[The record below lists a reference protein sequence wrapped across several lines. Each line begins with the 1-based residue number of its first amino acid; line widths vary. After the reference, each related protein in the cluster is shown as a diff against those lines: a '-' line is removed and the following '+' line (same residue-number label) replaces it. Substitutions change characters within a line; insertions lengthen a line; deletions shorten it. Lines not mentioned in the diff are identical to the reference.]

1 MPRTVVA
8 EMTPQTPGLASV
20 LEPVL
25 WMGFGI
31 GFAAGLW
38 SGLRNVHPGR
48 AMAWAMGFLVVAIV
62 AHSWLMPA
70 PLADAFMA
78 YIFVVPFA
86 GALPLGVG
94 FYLGVSASAFVK
106 RRAASAKSDN
116 PEDHEP

>member
-1 MPRTVVA
+1 
-8 EMTPQTPGLASV
+8 MTAPTQGLASV

-38 SGLRNVHPGR
+38 SGFRGTHPGR
-48 AMAWAMGFLVVAIV
+48 TLAWAVGFLLMAIV
-62 AHSWLMPA
+62 AYSWLMPA

-78 YIFVVPFA
+78 YTLVVPFA

-94 FYLGVSASAFVK
+94 FYLGVSATAIVK
-106 RRAASAKSDN
+106 RRAAGAKSDN
-116 PEDHEP
+116 PEDHES